1 MDQIKYIEEKKQA
14 SLKRKASAA
23 NPPLMPAVVRAKA
36 PRVLGAMGAGTSG
49 TSKSPP
55 VVSNGAGGGVRPNLT
70 SAGPGLLRGCG
81 KVAPIGG
88 GGARP
93 RFRFRAAVPQTSP
106 SPAAAPPVEAQTS
119 PSPGPPAV
127 QQSSPSPAPS
137 VPEAQTA
144 AAPGG
149 PAVQQT
155 SSSSA
160 SAPAAS
166 STAPPPA
173 RAVDLNCVNV
183 DVEDY
188 LADQK
193 NANSKAAED
202 YVVRLFNQTFI
213 SLNQIG
219 VVRKDGTPWKQL
231 EDCSRLELAEHL
243 AKFPTAAV
251 KKDGSYYSSSTIN
264 ALWLSMVRYL
274 KHRKSDPFDVHLHPE
289 FLKSKA
295 AFIVSTA

>member
-14 SLKRKASAA
+14 ALKRKASAA

-88 GGARP
+88 GGGGP
-93 RFRFRAAVPQTSP
+93 RFRFKAVVPQTSP
-106 SPAAAPPVEAQTS
+106 STAAAPPVEAQTS
-119 PSPGPPAV
+119 PSPGPPAE
-127 QQSSPSPAPS
+127 QQTSPSPAPS
-137 VPEAQTA
+137 VPEAQTSPSPA

-149 PAVQQT
+149 PQSPVT
-155 SSSSA
+155 ST
-160 SAPAAS
+160 AAT

-173 RAVDLNCVNV
+173 RAVDQNCVHM

-289 FLKSKA
+289 FIKSKA
-295 AFIVSTA
+295 AFTVSTA

>member
-1 MDQIKYIEEKKQA
+1 MEEKKRA
-14 SLKRKASAA
+14 ALKRKASAA

-88 GGARP
+88 GGGGP
-93 RFRFRAAVPQTSP
+93 RFRFKAVVPQTSP
-106 SPAAAPPVEAQTS
+106 STAAAPPVEAQTS

-144 AAPGG
+144 AAPGV
-149 PAVQQT
+149 PNVQQT

-193 NANSKAAED
+193 NTNSKAAED

-213 SLNQIG
+213 SLNHLG

-231 EDCSRLELAEHL
+231 EDCSRVELAEHL

-264 ALWLSMVRYL
+264 ALWLAMVRYL

-289 FLKSKA
+289 FIKSKA
-295 AFIVSTA
+295 AFTVSTA

>member
-1 MDQIKYIEEKKQA
+1 MDQIKYMEEKKRA
-14 SLKRKASAA
+14 ALKRKASAA

-106 SPAAAPPVEAQTS
+106 STAAAPPVEAQTL
-119 PSPGPPAV
+119 PSPGLPAE
-127 QQSSPSPAPS
+127 QQSSPPP
-137 VPEAQTA
+137 A

-173 RAVDLNCVNV
+173 RAVDLNCVHV
-183 DVEDY
+183 DVDDY

-231 EDCSRLELAEHL
+231 EDCSRVELAEHL

-264 ALWLSMVRYL
+264 ALWLAMVRYL

-289 FLKSKA
+289 FIKSKA
-295 AFIVSTA
+295 AFTVSTA

>member
-1 MDQIKYIEEKKQA
+1 M
-14 SLKRKASAA
+14 
-23 NPPLMPAVVRAKA
+23 
-36 PRVLGAMGAGTSG
+36 
-49 TSKSPP
+49 
-55 VVSNGAGGGVRPNLT
+55 
-70 SAGPGLLRGCG
+70 
-81 KVAPIGG
+81 
-88 GGARP
+88 
-93 RFRFRAAVPQTSP
+93 
-106 SPAAAPPVEAQTS
+106 
-119 PSPGPPAV
+119 
-127 QQSSPSPAPS
+127 
-137 VPEAQTA
+137 
-144 AAPGG
+144 
-149 PAVQQT
+149 
-155 SSSSA
+155 
-160 SAPAAS
+160 
-166 STAPPPA
+166 
-173 RAVDLNCVNV
+173 DLNCVNV

-289 FLKSKA
+289 FIKSKA
-295 AFIVSTA
+295 AFTVSTA